1 VRKDH
6 RLKTTL
12 SQTKSVMNKAMAIIQ
27 KEKNKFMKEE
37 TESNPQSKKKEKIN
51 L

>member
-1 VRKDH
+1 M
-6 RLKTTL
+6 T
-12 SQTKSVMNKAMAIIQ
+12 KAMAIIQ

-37 TESNPQSKKKEKIN
+37 TESNPQPKKKEKIN